1 MKFLVLEN
9 NVHCAPSHYSIIA
22 NAGSIKSPTPVPLG
36 TTEGDE
42 DIELRQEHE
51 VFEFSLTFEKD
62 SSGSDSFDL
71 GGTSYETELAPK
83 SIAMSLPNGGI
94 PGLREKGGVSNSAAA
109 DLEPRRVSLDQVNE
123 STEGGTV
130 VTQAI
135 VSIG

>member
-1 MKFLVLEN
+1 MLHLTT
-9 NVHCAPSHYSIIA
+9 
-22 NAGSIKSPTPVPLG
+22 NAGSIKSPTPVDVPLG

-42 DIELRQEHE
+42 DIELRQEHG

-83 SIAMSLPNGGI
+83 SIAMSLPNGGT
-94 PGLREKGGVSNSAAA
+94 PGLGKKGGVSNSVAA
-109 DLEPRRVSLDQVNE
+109 DLEPRRVSLDQLNE
-123 STEGGTV
+123 STEDGTV

-135 VSIG
+135 VTIG